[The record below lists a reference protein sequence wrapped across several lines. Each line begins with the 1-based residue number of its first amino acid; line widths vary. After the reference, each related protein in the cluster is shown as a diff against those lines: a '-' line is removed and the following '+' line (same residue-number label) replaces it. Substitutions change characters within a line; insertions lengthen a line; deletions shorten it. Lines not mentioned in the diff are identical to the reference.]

1 MAADSTMSNGQET
14 ACLNGEPAVK
24 RYRESGGVEALRTPR
39 EPQNRVTVVLGA
51 QWGDEGKGKVV
62 DLLAMDADIVCRC
75 QGGNNAGHTVV
86 VDSVE
91 YDFHLLPSGVLNK
104 NAVSFIGNGVVI
116 HLPGLFEEAEKNLQK
131 GNGLQGWEERLKISD
146 RAHIVFNFHQAVD
159 GIQEQQRQQQA
170 GKNLGTTKKGIGPA
184 YSSKAARNGLR
195 VCDLVSDFSIFEE
208 KFRVLASHFQTMYP
222 NLNIDVDA
230 ELEQLKGYA
239 ERLRPLVTDG
249 VYFMH
254 KGLTGPSKKILVEG
268 ANAALLDIDFGTYP
282 FVTSSNCT
290 VGGVCTGLGVP
301 PSHIGRVY
309 GVVKAYTTRVGVGAF
324 PTEQDNDIGNLLQS
338 RGREFGVTTGR
349 RRRCGWLDLVLVRYA
364 HMVNGFTAIALTKL
378 DILDTLPEI
387 KVGVAYTVD
396 GKHLPSF
403 PANMDVLTKVSV
415 TYETLPGWCCSTE
428 GARNFDELPSQAQE
442 YIRFIE
448 NVLQVPVKW
457 VGVGKSRESMI
468 KLF

>member
-1 MAADSTMSNGQET
+1 MHKTRQVFFLKQGTFGKMCFTFTDLVCRNL
-14 ACLNGEPAVK
+14 CK
-24 RYRESGGVEALRTPR
+24 RL
-39 EPQNRVTVVLGA
+39 TVVLGA

-104 NAVSFIGNGVVI
+104 KAVSFIGNGVVI

-131 GNGLQGWEERLKISD
+131 GLQGWEDRLKISD

-195 VCDLVSDFSIFEE
+195 VCDLLSDFSIFEE
-208 KFRVLASHFQTMYP
+208 KFRVLAGHFQTMYP
-222 NLNIDVDA
+222 NLNIDADA
-230 ELEQLKGYA
+230 ELEHLKVMNSCW
-239 ERLRPLVTDG
+239 LRPLVVDG

-254 KGLTGPSKKILVEG
+254 KALTGPNKKILVEG

-301 PSHIGRVY
+301 PSHVGRVY

-324 PTEQDNDIGNLLQS
+324 PTEQDNAVGDLLQS

-349 RRRCGWLDLVLVRYA
+349 KRRCGWLDLVLVRYA
-364 HMVNGFTAIALTKL
+364 HMINGFTAIALTKL

-396 GKHLPSF
+396 DKPLPSF

-428 GARNFDELPSQAQE
+428 GARSFDDLPPQAQA

>member
-1 MAADSTMSNGQET
+1 MASDGTMANG
-14 ACLNGEPAVK
+14 NGRDTGDGAPVSK
-24 RYRESGGVEALRTPR
+24 RQRFGPH
-39 EPQNRVTVVLGA
+39 NKVTVVLGA

-104 NAVSFIGNGVVI
+104 KAVSFIGVVI
-116 HLPGLFEEAEKNLQK
+116 CFLWPL
-131 GNGLQGWEERLKISD
+131 
-146 RAHIVFNFHQAVD
+146 VFNFHQAVD
-159 GIQEQQRQQQA
+159 GLQEQQREQQE

-195 VCDLVSDFSIFEE
+195 ICDLVSDFKVFEE
-208 KFRVLASHFQTMYP
+208 KFRMLATHFQMMYR
-222 NLNIDVDA
+222 NLNVDIEA
-230 ELEQLKGYA
+230 ELQQLKIYA
-239 ERLRPLVTDG
+239 EKLRPLVTDG

-254 KGLTGPSKKILVEG
+254 KALTGPSKRILVEG

-301 PSHIGRVY
+301 PSHVGRVY

-324 PTEQDNDIGNLLQS
+324 PTEQDNETGDLLQS

-349 RRRCGWLDLVLVRYA
+349 RRRCGWLDLILVRYA
-364 HMVNGFTAIALTKL
+364 HMVNGFSAIALTKL

-387 KVGVAYTVD
+387 KVGVAYEVD
-396 GKHLPSF
+396 GHPLPSF
-403 PANMDVLTKVSV
+403 PANMDVLTRV
-415 TYETLPGWCCSTE
+415 TVEYKTLPGWQCSTE
-428 GARNFDELPSQAQE
+428 AARSFDELPSQAQN

-448 NVLQVPVKW
+448 DFLQVPVKW

>member
-1 MAADSTMSNGQET
+1 EMAPSPKKEKSFPFPN
-14 ACLNGEPAVK
+14 K
-24 RYRESGGVEALRTPR
+24 
-39 EPQNRVTVVLGA
+39 VTVVLGA

-62 DLLAMDADIVCRC
+62 DLLAMDADVVCRC

-104 NAVSFIGNGVVI
+104 NATSFIGNGVVI
-116 HLPGLFEEAEKNLQK
+116 HLPGLFEEAEKNLKK
-131 GNGLQGWEERLKISD
+131 GKGLQGWEERLKISD

-184 YSSKAARNGLR
+184 YSSKASRNGLR
-195 VCDLVSDFSIFEE
+195 VCDLMSDFSAFEE
-208 KFRVLASHFQTMYP
+208 KSASSLYSTMYLT
-222 NLNIDVDA
+222 LNIDVDA
-230 ELEQLKGYA
+230 ELEQLKGFA

-254 KGLTGPSKKILVEG
+254 KALTGPSKKILVEG

-324 PTEQDNDIGNLLQS
+324 PTEQDNDIGALLQS
-338 RGREFGVTTGR
+338 RGSEVGVTTGR

-364 HMVNGFTAIALTKL
+364 HMINGFTALALTKL

-387 KVGVAYTVD
+387 NVGVAYMVD
-396 GKHLPSF
+396 GQPLPSF
-403 PANMDVLTKVSV
+403 PANMDILSKVSV
-415 TYETLPGWCCSTE
+415 EYRTLPGWKCSTE
-428 GARNFDELPSQAQE
+428 GVRSFTELPPEAQE

-448 NVLQVPVKW
+448 DFLQVPVKW